1 MKFTCLIKQDTP
13 LYISGLFERM
23 KCPMRAPGLAS
34 SATLSN
40 LGPVKKADWGAVTLM
55 AASTIVV
62 SPRVSDKI
70 RLKR

>member
-34 SATLSN
+34 SATLSS
-40 LGPVKKADWGAVTLM
+40 LGPVKKAD
-55 AASTIVV
+55 
-62 SPRVSDKI
+62 
-70 RLKR
+70 